1 MKLIYQKYQN
11 KNMESKAYCKWYGR
25 VVIKGTVGIEEL
37 ATKMQDNCTVK
48 RADILAVLS
57 ELGPTVR
64 DLLQGSYRVNIPYLG
79 NFKLGMSTLGADKP
93 ENFSVRTH
101 VKNVHV
107 LYQPETH
114 VTVDGRRVNEMV
126 KDCRLEEDTDYVNPN
141 PKREETGTN
150 GGETPANGD

>member
-11 KNMESKAYCKWYGR
+11 KNMESKAYCKWYDR

-114 VTVDGRRVNEMV
+114 MTVDGRRVNEMV

-141 PKREETGTN
+141 PKKEETGTN

>member
-1 MKLIYQKYQN
+1 M
-11 KNMESKAYCKWYGR
+11 
-25 VVIKGTVGIEEL
+25 
-37 ATKMQDNCTVK
+37 K

-114 VTVDGRRVNEMV
+114 MTVDGRRVNEMV

-141 PKREETGTN
+141 PKKEETGTN